1 MCKIS
6 VVSFIYFEHGVDL
19 VYGLVVVRA
28 RGDDVLAGVEAGR
41 VAADHQQRGGQ
52 GAPHQHLGVL
62 AERVL
67 DQSEVGIW
75 SRDLPST
82 NHSLPWPY
90 SCPGARGTAAGRPPR
105 RLDQS
110 AVSNLDNV

>member
-1 MCKIS
+1 MLL
-6 VVSFIYFEHGVDL
+6 VLRYFEHGVDL

-41 VAADHQQRGGQ
+41 VAADHQQRRGQ

-67 DQSEVGIW
+67 DQSEVRIW
-75 SRDLPST
+75 SRDLAQPITVYLGPVVVQEHEALQQGGHHADKT
-82 NHSLPWPY
+82 NQQFQPWIMF
-90 SCPGARGTAAGRPPR
+90 
-105 RLDQS
+105 RL
-110 AVSNLDNV
+110 

>member
-1 MCKIS
+1 MLL
-6 VVSFIYFEHGVDL
+6 VLRYFEHGVDL

-28 RGDDVLAGVEAGR
+28 RGHDVLAGVEDGR

-67 DQSEVGIW
+67 DQSEVRIW
-75 SRDLPST
+75 SRDISST

-105 RLDQS
+105 R
-110 AVSNLDNV
+110 

>member
-1 MCKIS
+1 MLLLVFS
-6 VVSFIYFEHGVDL
+6 YFEHGVDPADS
-19 VYGLVVVRA
+19 LVVVRA
-28 RGDDVLAGVEAGR
+28 RGDDVLLGVEGGR

-52 GAPHQHLGVL
+52 GAPHHHLGVL

-75 SRDLPST
+75 SCDLSST
-82 NHSLPWPY
+82 NHSLPWPC

-105 RLDQS
+105 RSDQL
-110 AVSNLDNV
+110 AVSTLGNM